1 MNGYRDLHIPY
12 SNHIS
17 IIALTHLWQNAF
29 AKRNIE
35 WGISGSPSVGAAPLA
50 VPQLGFISHNFL
62 SLTDGFPSQG
72 CDIIPASGK
81 YFLRLRC
88 IESSFGREFPQGSL
102 PARVKGD
109 FQFIG
114 NWNATEMLVGEE
126 MKQLVVQMHL
136 IATISRNTTTSTSSV
151 SALWSRWDHKKRYN
165 KKSLLGCF
173 FSKKQKVL
181 SKKKMDIWWKWQI
194 DVKSCPNFITN
205 SISLQHCLH
214 LLQKLK
220 QNICNSFFAQ
230 HYPE

>member
-1 MNGYRDLHIPY
+1 MDIEIYIFHIPTT
-12 SNHIS
+12 SASLHSPIS
-17 IIALTHLWQNAF
+17 F

-62 SLTDGFPSQG
+62 SLTDGCPSQG

-136 IATISRNTTTSTSSV
+136 IATISRNTTTSSI
-151 SALWSRWDHKKRYN
+151 SAL
-165 KKSLLGCF
+165 
-173 FSKKQKVL
+173 
-181 SKKKMDIWWKWQI
+181 
-194 DVKSCPNFITN
+194 
-205 SISLQHCLH
+205 
-214 LLQKLK
+214 
-220 QNICNSFFAQ
+220 
-230 HYPE
+230 